1 MSSLSRISRSVTDI
15 LRACYTRFNMTI
27 KDTLE
32 ADIKTAMLAGEKDR
46 VTTLRGLKSSIL
58 YAEVAAGKRE
68 DGLDEQAIIA
78 LMQKEA
84 KKRQE
89 SADLYTQGGNAQKAE
104 SELTEKAI
112 IEAYLP
118 EQLSEEKVL
127 ELVKAEIAKIDN
139 PTPQQMGQI
148 IGAVKASSKGNADG
162 ALIARLV
169 KEQLTQ

>member
-1 MSSLSRISRSVTDI
+1 MSIKE
-15 LRACYTRFNMTI
+15 TI
-27 KDTLE
+27 E

-68 DGLDEQAIIA
+68 DGLDEQAIVA

-89 SADLYTQGGNAQKAE
+89 SADLYKQGGNTEKAQ

-118 EQLSEEKVL
+118 EQLSEEKVR
-127 ELVKAEIAKIDN
+127 ELVNAEIAKIDN

-148 IGAVKASSKGNADG
+148 IGGVKAASKGNADG

>member
-1 MSSLSRISRSVTDI
+1 MSIK
-15 LRACYTRFNMTI
+15 ATI
-27 KDTLE
+27 E
-32 ADIKTAMLAGEKDR
+32 VDIKTAMLAGEKER

-58 YAEVAAGKRE
+58 YAEVAAGKRDE
-68 DGLDEQAIIA
+68 GLDEQTVTS

-89 SADLYTQGGNAQKAE
+89 SADLYIQGGNKERAD

-118 EQLSEEKVL
+118 EQLSEDKVL
-127 ELVKAEIAKIDN
+127 ELVKVEIAKIDD
-139 PTPQQMGQI
+139 PTPQKMGQI
-148 IGAVKASSKGNADG
+148 IGAVKSASKGNADG

-169 KEQLTQ
+169 KDQLAQ

>member
-1 MSSLSRISRSVTDI
+1 MNIKEKIETD
-15 LRACYTRFNMTI
+15 L
-27 KDTLE
+27 
-32 ADIKTAMLAGEKDR
+32 KTAMLAGEKER

-58 YAEVAAGKRE
+58 YAEVASGKRE
-68 DGLDEQAIIA
+68 EGLDEQTVIS

-89 SADLYTQGGNAQKAE
+89 SADLYNQGGNKEKAE
-104 SELTEKAI
+104 AELAEKLI

-118 EQLSEEKVL
+118 EQLSEEEVSKL
-127 ELVKAEIAKIDN
+127 IDEAIKKIGE

-162 ALIARLV
+162 ALIAKLV
-169 KEQLTQ
+169 KERIAS